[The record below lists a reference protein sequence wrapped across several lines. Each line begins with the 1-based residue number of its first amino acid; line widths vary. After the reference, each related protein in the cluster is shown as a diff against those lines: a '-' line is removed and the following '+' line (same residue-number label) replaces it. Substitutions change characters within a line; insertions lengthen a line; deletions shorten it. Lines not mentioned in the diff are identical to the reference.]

1 MKENKYIPV
10 DIDHN
15 IKVALQKLKE
25 SYWSNDYK
33 NMAHQFKEAEEIII
47 SALVFGNYDIV
58 RKEE

>member
-1 MKENKYIPV
+1 MRENEYIPA

-33 NMAHQFKEAEEIII
+33 NMTHQFKEAEEIII

>member
-1 MKENKYIPV
+1 MKENEYIPV

-33 NMAHQFKEAEEIII
+33 NMTRQFKEAEEIII
-47 SALVFGNYDIV
+47 SSLVFGNYDIV